1 MKPEISFYLYI
12 ISTLIFTD
20 SMVVQCIENGE
31 RKMLSELKSSQCFCN
46 VDAVYVMQYYF
57 SNKNEN
63 IELSQQ
69 DCTD

>member
-1 MKPEISFYLYI
+1 M
-12 ISTLIFTD
+12 D

>member
-1 MKPEISFYLYI
+1 
-12 ISTLIFTD
+12 
-20 SMVVQCIENGE
+20 MVVQCIENGE
-31 RKMLSELKSSQCFCN
+31 RKMLSELKSSQCFSN

-57 SNKNEN
+57 SSKNEN